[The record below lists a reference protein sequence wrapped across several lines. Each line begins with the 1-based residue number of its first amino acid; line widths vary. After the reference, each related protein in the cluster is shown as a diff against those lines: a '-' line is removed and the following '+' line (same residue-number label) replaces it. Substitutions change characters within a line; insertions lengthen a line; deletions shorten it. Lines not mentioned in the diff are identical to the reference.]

1 MKCREL
7 CSLFTLI
14 LIIFIFVR
22 DECSLMG
29 SLLIKF
35 IRSFPEWV
43 LDTFA
48 FNGFWRILKGR
59 RKIMNSFHCCVCVC
73 VWYFGIAQFNFTRD
87 FNNLRR
93 SASKSQNSRK
103 KKKTKKQQQQKQP
116 DDSAA
121 DEQDSCCTI
130 STKAKR
136 ITGWLH
142 LLSIWRR
149 KQMIEVNKN
158 EDWGV

>member
-1 MKCREL
+1 MVLEDFERKKKNNE
-7 CSLFTLI
+7 
-14 LIIFIFVR
+14 FI
-22 DECSLMG
+22 
-29 SLLIKF
+29 SLL
-35 IRSFPEWV
+35 
-43 LDTFA
+43 
-48 FNGFWRILKGR
+48 
-59 RKIMNSFHCCVCVC
+59 C

-121 DEQDSCCTI
+121 DGWIEQDSCTI

-136 ITGWLH
+136 ITG
-142 LLSIWRR
+142 
-149 KQMIEVNKN
+149 
-158 EDWGV
+158 